1 MFLKTFV
8 LLSSY
13 MLFLI
18 EKNQRKQYQEKRVN
32 FMQLILLTP

>member
-18 EKNQRKQYQEKRVN
+18 KKNQRKQCQEMRVN

>member
-18 EKNQRKQYQEKRVN
+18 KKNQRKQRQEKRVN

>member
-13 MLFLI
+13 TLFLI
-18 EKNQRKQYQEKRVN
+18 KKNQRKQCHEKRVN